1 VSFEESRILLNV
13 SVAYTKTISSN
24 MCELYDIIDH
34 FGSSIAMPRAII
46 SGGSS
51 VDPSSLLAKKINYTI
66 PNIIKITTI
75 VKNKSVKVEN
85 YKHRKDKEY
94 RQV

>member
-51 VDPSSLLAKKINYTI
+51 VDRRHY
-66 PNIIKITTI
+66 
-75 VKNKSVKVEN
+75 
-85 YKHRKDKEY
+85 
-94 RQV
+94 

>member
-1 VSFEESRILLNV
+1 
-13 SVAYTKTISSN
+13 

-51 VDPSSLLAKKINYTI
+51 VTSLFIN
-66 PNIIKITTI
+66 K
-75 VKNKSVKVEN
+75 KNKLYHTQHNK
-85 YKHRKDKEY
+85 K
-94 RQV
+94 RQR

>member
-1 VSFEESRILLNV
+1 MYQWLH
-13 SVAYTKTISSN
+13 TKTISSN

-34 FGSSIAMPRAII
+34 FGSSAMPRAII

-51 VDPSSLLAKKINYTI
+51 VDPSLLKKKKYTI

-75 VKNKSVKVEN
+75 VKTKK
-85 YKHRKDKEY
+85 RKRRKL
-94 RQV
+94 